1 MNVLLK
7 KGVLNGIISAPPSK
21 SYSHRYLIASL
32 LSNDKCEVSSLFFSD
47 DIKAT
52 LSCVE
57 SFGGKYEILD
67 DKVIIYGNN
76 NYYINNPVFNCN
88 ESGSTLRFLIPIALS
103 KYDNVTFVG
112 TERLISRGIDIYEK
126 IFNFQNIQIIK
137 TNTSI
142 NFKGKLKSGTFN
154 VDGSISSQYITGLL
168 FALPLLNGDSIINII
183 PPINSKEYIEMTL
196 NVLNKFN
203 IKYERNNNT
212 IKIFGNQKYIG
223 INSIIEGDYS
233 NSAFLDAFNYLSC
246 NVKIN
251 NLNPYSLQGDK
262 VYIDYFNKLNK
273 DYYEL
278 DISNCIDL
286 GPVLFAFAALN
297 HGGKFTG
304 TSRLKIKESN
314 RDLAMKEE
322 LAKVGVEVIV
332 NDNDVIVNKSLIHK
346 PLVPFDSHNDHRI
359 VMALSLFLTQFDIQ
373 INNANAINKSYP
385 YYFKDLEK
393 LGVDV
398 TYDLN

>member
-7 KGVLNGIISAPPSK
+7 KGVLKGIISAPPSK

-332 NDNDVIVNKSLIHK
+332 NDNNVIVNKSLLHK

>member
-76 NYYINNPVFNCN
+76 NNYIKNPVFNCN

-196 NVLNKFN
+196 DVLNKFN

-332 NDNDVIVNKSLIHK
+332 NDNDVIVNKSLLHK

>member
-7 KGVLNGIISAPPSK
+7 KGVLNGVISAPPSK
-21 SYSHRYLIASL
+21 SYSHRYIIASL
-32 LSNDKCEVSSLFFSD
+32 LSNDKCEVSSLFYSD
-47 DIKAT
+47 DIEAT

-57 SFGGKYEILD
+57 AFGGKYEKLN
-67 DKVIIYGNN
+67 DKVIIHGNN
-76 NYYINNPVFNCN
+76 NIINNPVFNCN

-126 IFNFQNIQIIK
+126 IFISQNIKTFK
-137 TNTSI
+137 TNTTI
-142 NFKGKLKSGTFN
+142 NIQGKLKAGIFD
-154 VDGSISSQYITGLL
+154 VDGSVSSQYITGLL
-168 FALPLLNGDSIINII
+168 FALPLLDGDSVINII

-196 NVLNKFN
+196 DVLNKFN
-203 IKYERNNNT
+203 IKYERNNNS

-223 INSIIEGDYS
+223 IDSVIEGDYS
-233 NSAFLDAFNYLSC
+233 NSAFLDAFNYMSC

-251 NLNPYSLQGDK
+251 NLNPFSLQGDK
-262 VYIDYFNKLNK
+262 IYTNYFKKLDK
-273 DYYEL
+273 EYCEL

-286 GPVLFAFAALN
+286 GPVLFAFAALK
-297 HGGKFTG
+297 HGGKFIG
-304 TSRLKIKESN
+304 TSRLRIKESN
-314 RDLAMKEE
+314 RDLAMKNE
-322 LAKVGVEVIV
+322 LAKVGVEVVV
-332 NDNDVIVNKSLIHK
+332 NDNDVIVKKSLLLK
-346 PLVPFDSHNDHRI
+346 PTIPFDSHNDHRI

-385 YYFKDLEK
+385 HYFKDLEK

-398 TYDLN
+398 TYDTN

>member
-332 NDNDVIVNKSLIHK
+332 NDNNVIVNKSLLHK